1 MKRISFKKD
10 KISIQGI
17 GKKRFWFGIIAG
29 CFSALS
35 ISLIFNRT
43 REFIRLLTSLSQ
55 DLLLFEK
62 QEFNFFNF
70 FFASLSTV
78 LGLSIT
84 IWIWMGN
91 ITNKRKKNKLYK
103 QQARTN
109 SLFFFW
115 LIIFLTAQIGF
126 LFLSLRDISIYDF
139 PVNLYKEH
147 ALLFILTPIVIF
159 AQTWFSVRL
168 VYRSG
173 NWILI
178 SFVVSLTM
186 AFILYKTTS
195 VDQNILNRIYFEK
208 HKEAYEY
215 ITSEKIKSEKKYGIK
230 YEDKTIETLKK
241 RYSSNSTE
249 QVWEIKKAF
258 STEKKVSLDTI
269 ILQKII
275 IHNIKRRNRNRDL
288 SDLPSL
294 QNWQYALPKDIL
306 KQISYF
312 ESDSNET
319 KELFETLK
327 EEILL
332 VNKSKITLDDY
343 NTGFRFSKRI
353 NNNSQPEVNLM
364 LVEQLMKVRDSL
376 IHINKYS
383 ELNKTLPEIKNDS
396 SHLLISKEE

>member
-1 MKRISFKKD
+1 MKRIDFKKD

-62 QEFNFFNF
+62 QEFYFFNF

-126 LFLSLRDISIYDF
+126 LFLSLRDVPIHDH

-147 ALLFILTPIVIF
+147 STLFILTPFVIF

-230 YEDKTIETLKK
+230 YKDKTIETL
-241 RYSSNSTE
+241 
-249 QVWEIKKAF
+249 
-258 STEKKVSLDTI
+258 
-269 ILQKII
+269 
-275 IHNIKRRNRNRDL
+275 
-288 SDLPSL
+288 
-294 QNWQYALPKDIL
+294 
-306 KQISYF
+306 
-312 ESDSNET
+312 
-319 KELFETLK
+319 
-327 EEILL
+327 
-332 VNKSKITLDDY
+332 
-343 NTGFRFSKRI
+343 
-353 NNNSQPEVNLM
+353 
-364 LVEQLMKVRDSL
+364 
-376 IHINKYS
+376 
-383 ELNKTLPEIKNDS
+383 
-396 SHLLISKEE
+396 